1 MEILCAG
8 GLVGVPT
15 ETVYGLAADAC
26 NAAALERLY
35 QAKGRPRA
43 HPVIVHLAGIGELD
57 RWARD
62 VPPDALKLAEAFW
75 PGPLT
80 VVLKRAQAV
89 LDEVTGGADT
99 IAVRVPGHPLT
110 RGLLEAFAEALA
122 GRPAGLAAPSANK
135 FGKLSPTT
143 AAHVAADLGTA
154 VDLVLDGGPC
164 EVGIES
170 TIVDLS
176 GDEPALLRPG
186 GLARAQIESAL
197 GRELSDPSAGAPRV
211 PGSLALHYA
220 PRAKLQLATR
230 LQIIEALA
238 TNRSRRIAVLA
249 LEVSVPRLPALL
261 SVVMPAVAAPYARA
275 LYANLRTLD
284 ATGADIIL
292 VEVPPDTPAWA
303 AVRDRIRRAEAT
315 PGKR

>member
-1 MEILCAG
+1 M
-8 GLVGVPT
+8 PT
-15 ETVYGLAADAC
+15 ETVYGLAADASD
-26 NAAALERLY
+26 ATALERLY

-43 HPVIVHLAGIGELD
+43 HPVIVHLAGLADLD

-62 VPPDALKLAEAFW
+62 IPPVALKLAEAFW

-80 VVLKRAQAV
+80 LVLKRAEGV
-89 LDEVTGGADT
+89 IDEVTGGADT
-99 IAVRVPGHPLT
+99 IAVRVPSHPLM
-110 RGLLEAFAEALA
+110 RSLLAAFAEALA

-143 AAHVAADLGTA
+143 AQHVAADLGTA
-154 VDLVLDGGPC
+154 VDLVLDGGSC

-176 GDEPALLRPG
+176 GGEPALLRPG
-186 GLARAQIESAL
+186 GIQRAQIESLLGCAL
-197 GRELSDPSAGAPRV
+197 ADPSAEAPRV
-211 PGSLALHYA
+211 PGSLASHYA

-230 LQIIEALA
+230 LKIIEALA

-249 LEVSVPRLPALL
+249 LEVSVPRLPASL

-284 ATGADIIL
+284 ASGADIIL

-303 AVRDRIRRAEAT
+303 AVRDRIRRAEST